1 MAMLVYQRV
10 TPGIIPLGS
19 DFFSSPSD
27 AICQGFCDIYATC
40 LCFFPRFGIFCSL
53 KLVGKRVRLKNR
65 ASACQHVPGR
75 SRMHQTPSTFSTGTW
90 KSGVNGFSLSRYS
103 MIQAMNLSMFHFTSF
118 YCIGKWVS
126 RTTVATVLAQNKLW
140 LQMVAMVKK
149 KHKNKNKN
157 YGSVY
162 WISVTPIFGPVSWEK
177 PGDPGHLARG
187 LRRLRLFWWLP
198 E

>member
-1 MAMLVYQRV
+1 MAIFNGYVSLPEGNAGNHPIGIGFFFV
-10 TPGIIPLGS
+10 TKR
-19 DFFSSPSD
+19 
-27 AICQGFCDIYATC
+27 CDLPRFLRHLCYIYATC

-149 KHKNKNKN
+149 K
-157 YGSVY
+157 
-162 WISVTPIFGPVSWEK
+162 T
-177 PGDPGHLARG
+177 
-187 LRRLRLFWWLP
+187 
-198 E
+198 